1 VTGNVAKC
9 YTLTALHYEIALFYN
24 TH

>member
-1 VTGNVAKC
+1 
-9 YTLTALHYEIALFYN
+9 LFYN

>member
-1 VTGNVAKC
+1 VT
-9 YTLTALHYEIALFYN
+9 LHYEIALFYN